1 MFQVS
6 ISPHIKDTSSTKLL
20 MYSVLIALSPALLI
34 SVYLFRLPALIVL
47 GSAAISA
54 IVTEAVINV
63 IRKKKLTIFDGSALL
78 TGLLMAM
85 TIPPTTP
92 WWVAALG
99 AFFAIAVVKQAF
111 GGLGMN
117 IFNPALI
124 GRAFLVA
131 SYPVILTTWVSP
143 LSGVSTATPLGL
155 LGESGKQ
162 VAFQSVS
169 YVDSFLGV
177 ISGSLGE
184 TSALALLLGGLF
196 LIIRKVIDW
205 RIPVFCIGTVAVMAA
220 ILGQDV
226 LFHLLNGGLI
236 LGAFFMATDY
246 VTSPVTSCGR
256 IVFGIGIGFMVMII
270 RLYGGYPEGVCYAIL
285 LMNAF
290 TPLLDKLRFQK
301 DVFI

>member
-6 ISPHIKDTSSTKLL
+6 ISPHLKDTSSTKLL

-34 SVYLFRLPALIVL
+34 SVYLFRMPALIVL
-47 GSAAISA
+47 GSSALAA
-54 IVTEAVINV
+54 IVTEALINI

-78 TGLLMAM
+78 TGLLMAS

-99 AFFAIAVVKQAF
+99 ASFAIAVVKQAF

-124 GRAFLVA
+124 GRAFIVA

-143 LSGVSTATPLGL
+143 LNGISTATPLGL

-162 VAFQSVS
+162 AALQSVS
-169 YVDSFLGV
+169 YLDSFLGATA
-177 ISGSLGE
+177 GSVAE

-220 ILGQDV
+220 LLGQDI

-246 VTSPVTSCGR
+246 VTSPVTPWGR

-290 TPLLDKLRFQK
+290 TPLLDKIRFQK
-301 DVFI
+301 DVFL